1 MGRHSQRTRSLAT
14 LVIGF
19 CLLQLWPAEAFAR
32 ALIRFVHA
40 VPGVGT
46 ATVDVNAGNGERN
59 VGSIGFGQVTKFAG
73 VRSGSF
79 RWTLKGAG
87 KVLAT
92 GTSTVGTG
100 DYDIAIVDNP
110 SSSGVKLDLYRSA
123 SAKPGT
129 SLLRMIH
136 AAPELGAPMF
146 MLDMHTLASRLPY
159 TRATPY
165 FSITPGVYRLSAM
178 KPWLMKPGDS
188 TLLNAKGVRF
198 SPGVAYTAITVG
210 SRGQRVRV
218 VRMVDRG
225 APLTRPVSLTKMVK
239 PASKNASSMGSSGSV
254 MVQPGDS
261 LWSIASRLVGPSA
274 NNAAIQAKLIALW
287 NMNAQRIKTGD
298 PNLIFPG
305 TRLMLPS

>member
-1 MGRHSQRTRSLAT
+1 
-14 LVIGF
+14 VVGF
-19 CLLQLWPAEAFAR
+19 CVLLLWPAQSFAR

-46 ATVDVNAGNGERN
+46 ATVEVNAGNGEQN

-79 RWTLKGAG
+79 RWTLKGGG

-92 GTSTVGTG
+92 GTSTVGSG

-110 SSSGVKLDLYRSA
+110 TNSGVKLNVYRSA

-165 FSITPGVYRLSAM
+165 FSIMPGVYRLSAM
-178 KPWLMKPGDS
+178 KPWLMKPGDP

-218 VRMVDRG
+218 VRLVDRG

-239 PASKNASSMGSSGSV
+239 PAAMNDSSMGSSGSV

-274 NNAAIQAKLIALW
+274 SNAEIHAKLVAIW
-287 NMNAQRIKTGD
+287 NMNVQRIKTGD
-298 PNLIFPG
+298 PNLIFAG

>member
-1 MGRHSQRTRSLAT
+1 
-14 LVIGF
+14 VIGV
-19 CLLQLWPAEAFAR
+19 CVWLLWPAQAFSR

-46 ATVDVNAGNGERN
+46 ATVDVNTGNGEQD

-92 GTSTVGTG
+92 GTSTVGNG

-110 SSSGVKLDLYRSA
+110 AGSGVKLDLYRSA

-146 MLDMHTLASRLPY
+146 MLDMHTLANRLPY

-165 FSITPGVYRLSAM
+165 FSIMPGVYRLSAM
-178 KPWLMKPGDS
+178 KPWLMKPGDP

-218 VRMVDRG
+218 VRMIDRG
-225 APLTRPVSLTKMVK
+225 APLSRPVSLTHMVK
-239 PASKNASSMGSSGSV
+239 PAPMNDSAMGSSGSV
-254 MVQPGDS
+254 MVKPGDS

-274 NNAAIQAKLIALW
+274 TGEEIHAKLVAVW

>member
-1 MGRHSQRTRSLAT
+1 MRRHSQRTRSLAP
-14 LVIGF
+14 LVVGV
-19 CLLQLWPAEAFAR
+19 CVWLLWPAQAFAR

-46 ATVDVNAGNGERN
+46 ATVDVNAGNGEQN
-59 VGSIGFGQVTKFAG
+59 LGSIGFGQVTKFAG

-92 GTSTVGTG
+92 GTSTVGNG
-100 DYDIAIVDNP
+100 DYDIAIVENP
-110 SSSGVKLDLYRSA
+110 ANSGVKLNLYRSA

-146 MLDMHTLASRLPY
+146 MLDMHTLADRLPY

-178 KPWLMKPGDS
+178 KPWLMKPGDP

-225 APLTRPVSLTKMVK
+225 APLTRAVSLTKMVK
-239 PASKNASSMGSSGSV
+239 PASMNGSSTGSSGSV

-274 NNAAIQAKLIALW
+274 SDEQIHAKLVAIW
-287 NMNAQRIKTGD
+287 NMNVQRIKTGD